1 MYVLS
6 LERSPDWKGRLRL
19 EMYYEKGQAQP
30 DKTGGDKR
38 REKWSQLRPL
48 TLDGRPVPPASPHA
62 SREPQTCC
70 SLTCKTG
77 TVLCGV
83 RGA

>member
-1 MYVLS
+1 MFPQQHKMYVLS
-6 LERSPDWKGRLRL
+6 LERSPDWKGHLRL

-48 TLDGRPVPPASPHA
+48 TLDAPYPLPAPTPA
-62 SREPQTCC
+62 
-70 SLTCKTG
+70 G
-77 TVLCGV
+77 TPDLLVLDP
-83 RGA
+83 

>member
-38 REKWSQLRPL
+38 REKQSQLRPL
-48 TLDGRPVPPASPHA
+48 TLDALYPLPAPTPA
-62 SREPQTCC
+62 VTPD
-70 SLTCKTG
+70 L
-77 TVLCGV
+77 LFLDP
-83 RGA
+83 